1 MKFSNTFDVYVLQY
15 ILGEIRTM
23 FDKKKNFSLFVSLE
37 LKGVFQILVALSF
50 LSSAIVIVTKTDSK
64 K

>member
-1 MKFSNTFDVYVLQY
+1 MYMYYSTFSEKSEPCL
-15 ILGEIRTM
+15 I
-23 FDKKKNFSLFVSLE
+23 KKNFSLFVSLE

>member
-23 FDKKKNFSLFVSLE
+23 FDKKNFSLFVSLE